1 MKSRIFVKLFA
12 AALLIIAVCAL
23 TMNVLIHKAWDD
35 MLRSEIETSLR
46 QKTLLFASR
55 IESTPPDSIPKVT
68 REHRDLAGRPCHRH
82 RSLRQG
88 AGRFGSGRRCAWR
101 TTLRARSLW
110 LHCKAKWAATFAIA
124 TPWECRFFM

>member
-23 TMNVLIHKAWDD
+23 TMNVLIQKAWVD

-55 IESTPPDSIPKVT
+55 IEEHSPRFHSQGYDRRSGHCWAPGPRSSIAPATVLADSEATPKPWKTTPP
-68 REHRDLAGRPCHRH
+68 GRN
-82 RSLRQG
+82 SL
-88 AGRFGSGRRCAWR
+88 
-101 TTLRARSLW
+101 
-110 LHCKAKWAATFAIA
+110 
-124 TPWECRFFM
+124 PP